1 MDVRWRYYLSRHIV
15 DSQKEKKKKKK
26 KEELGNYKSQETP
39 SFSVL

>member
-15 DSQKEKKKKKK
+15 DSQKEKKKKK
-26 KEELGNYKSQETP
+26 EELGNYKSQETP